1 LYAKRYK
8 RDLSAAAGMI
18 YPRWMP
24 VEYHVGPLDLIPV
37 KGGVLAV
44 AGDVEVGIFRVDGG
58 LRAYENRC
66 RHQGGPVCTGE
77 ILGRYEAVL
86 NPDGTIAGERFVD
99 SEPRL
104 VCPWHGWEY
113 DLATGRSA
121 ADRRYSLKR
130 YEVAVREGEVYVRV

>member
-1 LYAKRYK
+1 
-8 RDLSAAAGMI
+8 MI

-24 VEYHVGPLDLIPV
+24 VEYHVGPVDLIPE

-44 AGDVEVGIFRVDGG
+44 AGDVEVGVFRVDGG
-58 LRAYENRC
+58 FRAYENRC

-86 NPDGTIAGERFVD
+86 NADGTIAGERFVD
-99 SEPRL
+99 AEPRL

-113 DLATGRSA
+113 DLATGRCA

-130 YEVAVREGEVYVRV
+130 YEVSVREGDVYVRV